1 MKKGLL
7 SMLFL
12 TVGFVFVLGQT
23 TYSDFE
29 TVSLT
34 FEGFGGASFEKV
46 ENPNKSGIN
55 TSDNVGLETTG
66 NETWSGI
73 FSNAL
78 GGTMDFT
85 TNSTFT
91 IKVLSE
97 NTGAVLMKLENAA
110 DNNNA
115 VEASADYTDAGT
127 WQELSYDFSGSA
139 SGTFGRI
146 TLFFDMNVGDEG
158 ELWYFDDIMGADFVP
173 GGDVDV
179 TFEVTDLDQ
188 TASSVEVEI
197 SDNPGLK
204 IALTNDGSGVWST
217 STVLVGSTFNN
228 PLDYTYTIY
237 VDGNVYEDAQ
247 DTPLDVPA
255 GADPMTVT
263 LVIGGNFVDL
273 AVASYFGDAA
283 PVIDGTIDAEWD
295 NAVKYEIKKDFT
307 GESFDDENDMSAY
320 YKVGYDAL
328 GLYVMVE
335 ITADDYW
342 YNDGTHGEA
351 WEMDIIEVYLD
362 MNVGEL
368 KDGVGASSGGA
379 SGHYQ
384 VQARIQ
390 SEWTPHDWF
399 LAGSR
404 GFSSTAQNIGDS
416 YTAVQELFIDW
427 FDVADKGGNFF
438 TPDGTSTIG
447 FDITI
452 VDNDGPDSPG
462 NVRNRK
468 CWVNDGTVTG
478 ENWANMDGAGEL
490 LCTETS
496 SIVMLPSEDNFTLY
510 PNPVKDVL
518 YIQNASEIT
527 SVRISNVIGA
537 SVMPSVMQ
545 VDTYG
550 AEIISINT
558 SDLQKGVYF
567 ISMENMGTTLSNK
580 KFIVE

>member
-7 SMLFL
+7 STLFL
-12 TVGFVFVLGQT
+12 TVGLVFVLGQT

-34 FEGFGGASFEKV
+34 FEGFGGATYVKA

-55 TSDNVGLETTG
+55 TSDNVGQETTG
-66 NETWSGI
+66 AETWSGI

-91 IKVLSE
+91 VKVLSE
-97 NTGAVLMKLENAA
+97 NPGAVLMKLENAA
-110 DNNNA
+110 DNSNA
-115 VEASADYTDAGT
+115 VEASADYTDAGN

-158 ELWYFDDIMGADFVP
+158 ELWYFDDIMGADFVA

-179 TFEVTDLDQ
+179 TFEITDLDQ

-197 SDNPGLK
+197 SDNPGVK
-204 IALTNDGSGVWST
+204 IGLTNDGSGVWST
-217 STVLVGSTFNN
+217 STVLTGSTFDN
-228 PLDYTYTIY
+228 PMDYTYSIY
-237 VDGNVYEDAQ
+237 VDGAVYEDAQ
-247 DTPLDVPA
+247 NTPLDVPA
-255 GADPMTVT
+255 GSDPITVT
-263 LVIGGNFVDL
+263 LVIGGDFVDL

-283 PVIDGTIDAEWD
+283 PVIDGTIDSEWD
-295 NAVKYEIKKDFT
+295 NAIKYEIKKNFT

-328 GLYVMVE
+328 GLYVLVA

-342 YNDGTHGEA
+342 YNEGTHGEA
-351 WEMDIIEVYLD
+351 WEKDIIEVYLD
-362 MNVGEL
+362 MNVGDL

-379 SGHYQ
+379 TGHYQ
-384 VQARIQ
+384 IQATIQ
-390 SEWTPHDWF
+390 PAWTAHDWF
-399 LAGSR
+399 LSGSR
-404 GFSSTAQNIGDS
+404 GFSSTAENIGDA

-427 FDVADKGGNFF
+427 FDVADKSGNFF
-438 TPDGTSTIG
+438 APDGSSTLG
-447 FDITI
+447 FDVTI

-478 ENWANMDGAGEL
+478 ENWASMDGAGEL
-490 LCTETS
+490 LCTESS
-496 SIVMLPSEDNFTLY
+496 SIATLPVEDNFTIY

-518 YIQNASEIT
+518 YIQNTSEIT
-527 SVRISNVIGA
+527 TVRVSNVIGA
-537 SVMPSVMQ
+537 TVMQ
-545 VDTYG
+545 VENYG
-550 AEIISINT
+550 ADRISVNT
-558 SDLQKGVYF
+558 SELQKGIYF
-567 ISMENMGTTLSNK
+567 ISLENNETTLSNK

>member
-1 MKKGLL
+1 MFTMGA
-7 SMLFL
+7 
-12 TVGFVFVLGQT
+12 VFVLGQT

-34 FEGFGGASFEKV
+34 FEGFGGASFEQV

-55 TSDNVGLETTG
+55 TSDNVGQETTG

-91 IKVLSE
+91 IKVYSE
-97 NTGAVLMKLENAA
+97 NTGAVLMKLENVV

-115 VEASADYTDAGT
+115 VEASADYTDAGN

-139 SGTFGRI
+139 SGSFGRI

-158 ELWYFDDIMGADFVP
+158 ELWYFDDITGADFVA

-197 SDNPGLK
+197 SDNPGVKLP
-204 IALTNDGSGVWST
+204 LTNDGSGVWTT
-217 STVLVGSTFNN
+217 STVLVGSTFDN
-228 PLDYTYTIY
+228 PVDYTYTIY
-237 VDGNVYEDAQ
+237 LDGSVYAEAEN
-247 DTPLDVPA
+247 TPLEVAA
-255 GADPMTVT
+255 GSDPLTVS

-295 NAVKYEIKKDFT
+295 NATKYEITKEFT

-320 YKVGYDAL
+320 FKVGYDAL
-328 GLYVMVE
+328 GLYVLVE
-335 ITADDYW
+335 ITADDFW
-342 YNDGTHGEA
+342 YNDGTYGEA
-351 WEMDIIEVYLD
+351 WEKDIIEVYLD

-379 SGHYQ
+379 TGHYQ
-384 VQARIQ
+384 IQARIQ

-399 LAGSR
+399 LSGSR
-404 GFSSTAQNIGDS
+404 GFSSTAENIGDA

-427 FDVADKGGNFF
+427 FDVADKSGNFF
-438 TPDGTSTIG
+438 TPDGSSTIG
-447 FDITI
+447 FDVTI

-462 NVRNRK
+462 NVRNRL

-478 ENWANMDGAGEL
+478 ENWASMDGAGEL
-490 LCTETS
+490 LCTESTS
-496 SIVMLPSEDNFTLY
+496 IRSLSPQDNFTLY
-510 PNPVKDVL
+510 PNPVTDVL

-527 SVRISNVIGA
+527 SVRVSNVVGA
-537 SVMPSVMQ
+537 TVMQ
-545 VDTYG
+545 VETYG
-550 AEIISINT
+550 QETISIHT
-558 SDLQKGVYF
+558 SDLQKGLYF
-567 ISMENMGTTLSNK
+567 ISLEKNGTSLSNK
-580 KFIVE
+580 KFLVE